1 MSRPHVDAVRQS
13 YALGQADEHRMVVA
27 YLRRLAAA
35 AGDPERDI
43 LTRAA
48 EAVASYEHRSDD
60 IPF

>member
-1 MSRPHVDAVRQS
+1 VSRPHVDAVRQS

-35 AGDPERDI
+35 AGDPERAI
-43 LTRAA
+43 LTRVA
-48 EAVASYEHRSDD
+48 EAVAGYEHRADD